1 MEENFEEFNKNY
13 KGKRSVKYQI
23 SEIKENRKVL
33 IVNYKEYSDKIVNIS
48 ELWVLWYERQR
59 PRGRASKSSI
69 SINKANIKKFNK
81 ICEIIRNIKIAG
93 KNLTEIK
100 VKSKTKVTAVFI
112 RAHSRRRLRTKE
124 SKNLTNKVNKPTL
137 IRIFQAYPAYIRGF
151 GLISIAA
158 QIGYFRLI
166 LPKLGSLGYLI
177 TIKPALI
184 RIFQAYP
191 AYIKDIRVNSNIPA
205 QIGYFRLILPNLGYS
220 GYLTIKSVN
229 FNSGAVSNYITQVH
243 FAVHVSSKVD
253 KVD

>member
-23 SEIKENRKVL
+23 SGIKEIRKVL

-69 SINKANIKKFNK
+69 SINKANIKKFNN

-124 SKNLTNKVNKPTL
+124 SRNLTNKVNKPAL
-137 IRIFQAYPAYIRGF
+137 NRIFQAYPAYIRVI
-151 GLISIAA
+151 GLKI
-158 QIGYFRLI
+158 
-166 LPKLGSLGYLI
+166 
-177 TIKPALI
+177 
-184 RIFQAYP
+184 
-191 AYIKDIRVNSNIPA
+191 SNIPA
-205 QIGYFRLILPNLGYS
+205 QIGSFRLILPRLGSS
-220 GYLTIKSVN
+220 GYLTI
-229 FNSGAVSNYITQVH
+229 IL
-243 FAVHVSSKVD
+243 SKIDHKALPVD
-253 KVD
+253 FRLIKDSY